1 MNTAAMSRRDVTTLV
16 LLIAM
21 SVFLFADQRI
31 MSAILPELSAEYGV
45 GERALGFIGSAFT
58 LLGAFVSIFFGYFT
72 DRISRKK
79 LLIITVFVGEI
90 PCVLTGIP
98 AFTQSLAA
106 FTTLRILTGIGIGG
120 IYPISFSLISD
131 YFREE
136 HRASASA
143 WLGLAWAIGMMGGPA
158 IAGYLTGTYGW
169 RIAFILAA
177 APNFPLVLIFAL
189 YARDPER
196 GRTEEALQ
204 ELVESGMEYTQR
216 IRLQDFKLIF
226 ANKTNI
232 WTFLQGIPGTIPW
245 GVLSYWFIVF
255 LERERGFGKEAAT
268 TVFLMMGLG
277 TTLGAVFFAVIG
289 ERIYRR
295 NPRLLP
301 LFCGAGVL
309 IGIVPVAA
317 ILNYP
322 VYEPG
327 GLQLSLF
334 NMAAFVGGFF
344 VSVPSANVKMILM
357 NVNRPE
363 HRGSVFAVFNITDNL
378 GQGFG
383 PAIGGMLVSVSYL
396 FAMDFAVFWWL
407 PCGLLFLMVA
417 RYITADRDAL
427 RRLMARRAKE
437 MAGRRAGEDGGGSG
451 GVADGAGGEGDG
463 GNE

>member
-1 MNTAAMSRRDVTTLV
+1 MSRRDITTLV
-16 LLIAM
+16 LLVAM

-31 MSAILPELSAEYGV
+31 MSAILPEISAEYGV
-45 GERALGFIGSAFT
+45 GERVLGFIGSAFT
-58 LLGAFVSIFFGYFT
+58 LLGALISIFFGYFT
-72 DRISRKK
+72 DRISRKR
-79 LLIITVFVGEI
+79 LLVITVFVGEI
-90 PCVLTGIP
+90 PCLLTGIP
-98 AFTQSLAA
+98 AFTQTIGA
-106 FTTLRILTGIGIGG
+106 FTALRILTGIGIGG
-120 IYPISFSLISD
+120 IYPISFSLIAD

-143 WLGLAWAIGMMGGPA
+143 WLGLAWAVGMMGGPA
-158 IAGYLTGTYGW
+158 LAGYLTGTYGW

-177 APNFPLVLIFAL
+177 APNFPLVLFFAL

-204 ELVESGMEYTQR
+204 KLVREGVEYTQKIR
-216 IRLQDFKLIF
+216 ISDFKLIF
-226 ANKTNI
+226 ANRTNI

-245 GVLSYWFIVF
+245 GVLSYWIIVF

-268 TVFLMMGLG
+268 TVFLMMGIG
-277 TTLGAVFFAVIG
+277 ATVGAVLFAIIG

-295 NPRLLP
+295 SARLLP
-301 LFCGAGVL
+301 IFCGAGVL
-309 IGIVPVAA
+309 IGVVPVA
-317 ILNYP
+317 ILLNYP
-322 VYEPG
+322 VNEPTG
-327 GLQLSLF
+327 TQMLLF
-334 NMAAFVGGFF
+334 NIGALVGGFF

-407 PCGLLFLMVA
+407 PCGLIFFMVA
-417 RYITADRDAL
+417 RHIGADRQRL
-427 RRLMARRAKE
+427 QQLMARRAEE
-437 MAGRRAGEDGGGSG
+437 MAAGRDRTAGSPAGGGL
-451 GVADGAGGEGDG
+451 EQ
-463 GNE
+463 